1 VKTLDMIAVVLVIVG
16 AVNWGLVGLLR
27 LDVVAAIFGMTFG
40 QVSGLTAVV
49 YALVGLAGLW
59 LAVSALRAR
68 SHAIA

>member
-27 LDVVAAIFGMTFG
+27 LDVVAAIFGMAFG

>member
-1 VKTLDMIAVVLVIVG
+1 VKTLDMIAVVLVIIG

-27 LDVVAAIFGMTFG
+27 LDLVAAIFGMTFG